1 MYNNSLSQK
10 MSKINFK
17 SNMIPDTFVSEQEI
31 IKKIKTMPRETLEE
45 RQAFIKYCKSI
56 KLTPQISAAINE
68 RLANL
73 DKEAGAICK
82 EVIDKVINPSKKL
95 IEGYKELVESGVRLR
110 EKDILYI
117 KKMTLESI
125 LPENIRNEAKS
136 LLERILRK

>member
-56 KLTPQISAAINE
+56 
-68 RLANL
+68 
-73 DKEAGAICK
+73 
-82 EVIDKVINPSKKL
+82 
-95 IEGYKELVESGVRLR
+95 
-110 EKDILYI
+110 
-117 KKMTLESI
+117 
-125 LPENIRNEAKS
+125 
-136 LLERILRK
+136 